1 MKKVKPSFKTLLE
14 KRGYSKEAIKKL
26 WTWYD
31 YSELKGVAS
40 F

>member
-1 MKKVKPSFKTLLE
+1 MNVKNSFIYLL
-14 KRGYSKEAIKKL
+14 RNHGYSEKTIKSL